1 MFAIRPTVRSP
12 PRDVVALAMLAGA
25 ALLPVALGVEACG
38 GHAVSPAAPPTS
50 ASAAPTPSGAPSASA
65 ASATAG
71 TARPEDMSVPPP
83 FPLPRLPP
91 PPPSAGSTRVTAK
104 KDPAWAQCH
113 RGYEARK
120 KDVAKDVAAMAQ
132 GCAKATGFKLQGK
145 QLSGKQSDQDPPQS
159 FPLKAEAGRCY
170 RVFAQGSEGI
180 RDLDLAIKDS
190 TGAIA
195 GEDSTD
201 DPSPVVLEDGAVC
214 FKEADDA
221 TLIVSVGLG
230 KGTYAVEIWKD

>member
-1 MFAIRPTVRSP
+1 MFTIRPRA
-12 PRDVVALAMLAGA
+12 RDVVALALTLLAGA
-25 ALLPVALGVEACG
+25 ALLPAALGLEACG
-38 GHAVSPAAPPTS
+38 GHAVSPTAPPTT
-50 ASAAPTPSGAPSASA
+50 ASAGAAPAPSGAASA
-65 ASATAG
+65 PAGSTAG
-71 TARPEDMSVPPP
+71 TAPAEAVSVAP
-83 FPLPRLPP
+83 PLPPLPLPP
-91 PPPSAGSTRVTAK
+91 PPPNAGSTRATAR

-113 RGYEARK
+113 RAYEARN

-132 GCAKATGFKLQGK
+132 GCAKVTGFKLLGK

-170 RVFAQGSEGI
+170 RVFAQASEGI

-221 TLIVSVGLG
+221 TVIVSVGLG